1 MNKICVIVG
10 LNDDTANNNGVYT
23 IVNEDHGA
31 FTSLGDAR
39 DELLNI
45 LEEVKEDSKE
55 MEYEF
60 SYELDDKRLE
70 VTFETGSVETYTIHQ
85 LTVN

>member
-1 MNKICVIVG
+1 MNKIYVIVG
-10 LNDDTANNNGVYT
+10 LNDDTANDDAVYT

-31 FTSLGDAR
+31 FTFLADAKK
-39 DELLNI
+39 ELINI
-45 LEEVKEDSKE
+45 LEEIKEESKE
-55 MEYEF
+55 MGYEI